1 MFESLNTAVNASF
14 IGKYFQMEE
23 RNTNFTTELA
33 GATATFLTLAY
44 ILAVNPS
51 ILADSGGPCVPGD
64 DGGIFGDT
72 YVQCLEEIK
81 REFITSTALCSMF
94 GCLLMGLVANL

>member
-1 MFESLNTAVNASF
+1 MLDSVNTAINASF
-14 IGKYFQMEE
+14 IGKFFKLEE
-23 RNTNFTTELA
+23 RNTNFTTEFA

-44 ILAVNPS
+44 ILAVNPR
-51 ILADSGGPCVPGD
+51 ILAESGGPCTGD
-64 DGGIFGDT
+64 IFSPE
-72 YVQCLEEIK
+72 YEQCLEEIK